1 MGLERTT
8 VYLDSCLAIYLVE
21 EKQPFVAI
29 VQKLYARSDDANFVI
44 SDLTKM
50 ECLVVPFR
58 KCDSSLIAKFQGWFD
73 QVKIVPIV
81 RSVFI
86 DAAHLRAAHPGVKTP
101 DAIHLTAAK
110 RFGCDEFWTNDNR
123 LAKAA
128 PLKTRNISD
137 E

>member
-21 EKQPFVAI
+21 ENQPFLEL
-29 VQKLYARSDDANFVI
+29 VQSLYAKTNDANFVI
-44 SDLTKM
+44 SDLTTM

-58 KCDSSLIAKFQGWFD
+58 NSDSALIAKFHGWFD

-81 RSVFI
+81 SSVFI
-86 DAAHLRAAHPGVKTP
+86 DAAHLRASHPGVKTP
-101 DAIHLTAAK
+101 DAIHLAAAK
-110 RFGCDEFWTNDNR
+110 HFGCDEFWTNDNR

-128 PLKTRNISD
+128 PLKTRNITD